1 MMTPNVKR
9 WDMIFR
15 ISVLLAIGCMVTAG
29 GCSKSPGGLLTVEI
43 AEKFLADNDSVDL
56 SLFTSVEDAAAEA
69 LAKSKAILDFRGLAA
84 ISDSAAEA
92 LAKHDGVLV
101 LNGLTSLSDAQA
113 DALSKHEGELYLDG
127 LTSLSDAQAEALAK
141 HEGLSLIHI

>member
-1 MMTPNVKR
+1 MLNLIFCTDCRTVCSFRLEEDVTVMTPNVKR

-56 SLFTSVEDAAAEA
+56 SQFT
-69 LAKSKAILDFRGLAA
+69 
-84 ISDSAAEA
+84 
-92 LAKHDGVLV
+92 
-101 LNGLTSLSDAQA
+101 
-113 DALSKHEGELYLDG
+113 
-127 LTSLSDAQAEALAK
+127 
-141 HEGLSLIHI
+141 